1 MIGRN
6 VKIILLKAKR
16 AIIHELKTMSKAQLS
31 ALIGG
36 TVDYISMIYITDY
49 LHVYFAYSII
59 ISGFIGALVNFT
71 LNRNWSFKEK
81 RRNYSDTLLS
91 QILKFIPVV
100 LNSVLLKSIL
110 TYWIVR
116 FFLVNYKIARVLT
129 DIIVSVAVNYPL
141 QKVWVFKK
149 V

>member
-1 MIGRN
+1 MTGRN
-6 VKIILLKAKR
+6 VKIAILKVERIVLN
-16 AIIHELKTMSKAQLS
+16 ELKTMSKAQLS

-36 TVDYISMIYITDY
+36 AVDYLSMIYITDY

-59 ISGFIGALVNFT
+59 ISGFIGALVNFS

-81 RRNYSDTLLS
+81 HRNYSDPLLS
-91 QILKFIPVV
+91 QVLKFIPVV
-100 LNSVLLKSIL
+100 LNSVILKSII
-110 TYWIVR
+110 TYSIVR
-116 FFLVNYKIARVLT
+116 FLFINYKLARIIT
-129 DIIVSVAVNYPL
+129 DIVVSVAVNYPL

>member
-1 MIGRN
+1 MISRS
-6 VKIILLKAKR
+6 VKILLLKAKR
-16 AIIHELKTMSKAQLS
+16 AVLNELKTMSKAQLS

-36 TVDYISMIYITDY
+36 SVDYISMIYITDY

-81 RRNYSDTLLS
+81 RRNYSDPLIS
-91 QILKFIPVV
+91 QVLKFIPVV
-100 LNSVLLKSIL
+100 LNSVLLKSVI
-110 TYWIVR
+110 TYSIVR
-116 FFLVNYKIARVLT
+116 YLFINYKIARILT

-149 V
+149 I